1 MKKIILFLCA
11 IALIS
16 CGNKKV
22 SIQEETLRN
31 IQQHSI
37 YAAANAVLKDLT
49 GDSVYTNI
57 RIAQWNET
65 PVDTM
70 TFCDIY
76 DLNHWKAATARIEY
90 IFGKVEPQMEF
101 SSGRK

>member
-37 YAAANAVLKDLT
+37 YAAANAVLKDFRSW
-49 GDSVYTNI
+49 GCSD
-57 RIAQWNET
+57 R
-65 PVDTM
+65 
-70 TFCDIY
+70 
-76 DLNHWKAATARIEY
+76 
-90 IFGKVEPQMEF
+90 
-101 SSGRK
+101 

>member
-57 RIAQWNET
+57 RIAQWDET

-90 IFGKVEPQMEF
+90 IFEKVEPQMEF
-101 SSGRK
+101 SFH